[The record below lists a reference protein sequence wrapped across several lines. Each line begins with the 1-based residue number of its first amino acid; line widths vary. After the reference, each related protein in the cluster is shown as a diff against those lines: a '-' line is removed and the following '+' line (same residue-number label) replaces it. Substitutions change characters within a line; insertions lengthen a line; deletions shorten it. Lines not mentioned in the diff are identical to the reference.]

1 MRHIVLASHGNLAAC
16 MKETVELIAG
26 PQPAVLAVCAY
37 VGNNTGAA
45 EPLAA
50 LVADLPA
57 GDELI
62 IVTDV
67 LGGSVNN
74 DAAQF
79 VGVPRVHV
87 VTGMSLGL
95 VLSLVGGSDRPARD
109 LLGESVSRAR
119 EQLRLMEA
127 PLDSHEDDF

>member
-16 MKETVELIAG
+16 MKETVELIVG
-26 PQPAVLAVCAY
+26 PQPAVTAVCAY
-37 VGNNTGAA
+37 VDNNAGAA

-50 LVADLPA
+50 LVAGMPA

-79 VGVPRVHV
+79 TSVPGVYV
-87 VTGMSLGL
+87 VTGMNLGL
-95 VLSLVGGSDRPARD
+95 VLALVAGADRPAHP
-109 LLGESVSRAR
+109 LLGESVARAR
-119 EQLRLMEA
+119 EQLCLMEA
-127 PLDSHEDDF
+127 PADSHEDDF